1 MATTAAA
8 MMRVRRDV
16 WKMSKAGSWDPDL
29 LWYAKAVEAMKKRPL
44 DDPLGWRYQAAIHE
58 YRRASDPFSNPTDL
72 LPSQSDQDDF
82 WGQCQH
88 GSWYFLP
95 WHRMYLLHFERIVA
109 DTVVQLG
116 GPADWALPYWNY
128 SDKSNPDAMKLP
140 PEFIA
145 ATLPNGTANALSIPQ
160 RAAVQPDGDFGLTA
174 LEVDIKRC
182 LDEDEFEDSAIGTSS
197 GFGGEKTGFVHNGAY
212 PGVLEITPHGDVH
225 GAVGGLGGFMGR
237 FSTAALDP
245 IFWLHHAN
253 IDRLWQVWRD
263 RNAKHLDPVD
273 TDWLTPV
280 GIKFSFHDALGN
292 VVIHAPTDVADTSVA
307 LLSYRYEDVSD
318 PFPAALAAGALVG
331 GGSTVPKANQP
342 AEMVG
347 ATAAVALGAAPVTA
361 SIALSKPSGP
371 VSLAAG
377 GDPLRVYL
385 NFENITAKQVTGGYV
400 VYVEP
405 AGDALT
411 HKGLVAGTLP
421 MFGVVEATS
430 RQSPHG
436 GSGLSYALDITEIV
450 NAMESKHQ
458 WDPNNLRVR
467 VEPIREAPSNSGL
480 KIGRISV
487 FYR

>member
-1 MATTAAA
+1 MATIAPVT
-8 MMRVRRDV
+8 MRIRRDV
-16 WKMSKAGSWDPDL
+16 WKMSKATLWDPDL
-29 LWYAKAVEAMKKRPL
+29 LWYAKAVESMKKRPL

-58 YRRASDPFSNPTDL
+58 YPRGSDPFADPADTFPT
-72 LPSQSDQDDF
+72 QSDQDDF
-82 WGQCQH
+82 WDQCQH

-95 WHRMYLLHFERIVA
+95 WHRMYLLHFERIVEA
-109 DTVVQLG
+109 TIVQLG
-116 GPADWALPYWNY
+116 GPANWALPYWNY
-128 SDKSNPDAMKLP
+128 SDQSNADAMKLP

-145 ATLPNGTANALSIPQ
+145 GTLPDGTANPLAIPQ
-160 RAAVQPDGDFGLTA
+160 RAPHQADGDFGLTA
-174 LEVDIKRC
+174 LEVDIKTC
-182 LDEDEFEDSAIGTSS
+182 LDEPEFEDSATGTSS
-197 GFGGEKTGFVHNGAY
+197 GFGGEKTGFVHSGGT
-212 PGVLEITPHGDVH
+212 PGDLEITPHGDVH
-225 GAVGGLGGFMGR
+225 SAVGGFGGFMGR

-263 RNAKHLDPVD
+263 RNVKHADPSD

-280 GIKFSFHDALGN
+280 GINFRFHDAQGN
-292 VVIHAPTDVADTSVA
+292 VVSHAPKEVADTSVA

-331 GGSTVPKANQP
+331 KGSAVSKVNQP
-342 AEMVG
+342 AELVG
-347 ATAAVALGAAPVTA
+347 ATTSVSLGAVPVTA
-361 SIALSKPSGP
+361 SIALSTPSGP
-371 VSLAAG
+371 AALAAG
-377 GDPLRVYL
+377 AAPRRVYL
-385 NFENITAKQVTGGYV
+385 NFENVTSEQVTGGYV

-405 AGDALT
+405 PGVVLT
-411 HKGLVAGTLP
+411 QKGLVAGTLP

-450 NAMESKHQ
+450 NVLKSKQQ
-458 WDPNNLRVR
+458 WDPNSLRVR
-467 VEPIREAPSNSGL
+467 VEPIREAPNDSGL

>member
-1 MATTAAA
+1 MATTIPAI
-8 MMRVRRDV
+8 RVRRDV
-16 WKMSKAGSWDPDL
+16 WKMSKAGLWDSDL
-29 LWYAKAVEAMKKRPL
+29 LWYAKAVEVMKQRPL

-58 YRRASDPFSNPTDL
+58 YPRGSDPFADPSDK
-72 LPSQSDQDDF
+72 LPSQSEQDDF

-88 GSWYFLP
+88 GSWFFLP

-109 DTVVQLG
+109 ATIVQLG
-116 GPADWALPYWNY
+116 GPSDWALPYWNY
-128 SDKSNPDAMKLP
+128 SDASNPDAMKLP

-145 ATLPNGTANALSIPQ
+145 ATLPDGTANALAIPQ
-160 RAAVQPDGDFGLTA
+160 RAAHQPDGDFGLTA
-174 LEVDIKRC
+174 LEVNIKTC
-182 LDEDEFEDSAIGTSS
+182 LDESEFDDSATGTTS

-225 GAVGGLGGFMGR
+225 VAVSGLRGFMGS

-263 RNAKHLDPVD
+263 RNSTHLDPTD
-273 TDWLTPV
+273 TDWLAPV
-280 GIKFSFHDALGN
+280 GIKFSFHNAQGN
-292 VVIHAPTDVADTSVA
+292 VVSHAPADVADTSVA
-307 LLSYRYEDVSD
+307 LLRYRYEDVSD
-318 PFPAALAAGALVG
+318 PFPVALAAGALVG
-331 GGSTVPKANQP
+331 RGSTVSKANQA
-342 AEMVG
+342 AEMIG
-347 ATAAVALGAAPVTA
+347 ATAAVALGAAPITA

-377 GDPLRVYL
+377 AAPRRVYL
-385 NFENITAKQVTGGYV
+385 NFENITSKQVTGGYV

-405 AGDALT
+405 VGVAPAQ
-411 HKGLVAGTLP
+411 KGLVAGTLP

-430 RQSPHG
+430 RRSPHG

-450 NAMESKHQ
+450 SAMESKQQ
-458 WDPNNLRVR
+458 WDPSNLRVR